1 MNPGRRALWIRR
13 VGILLA
19 ASMLASASLYARAQG
34 LLQPEGESGY
44 EPKQAVLASKF
55 MVVAANP
62 LAADA
67 GVEILRAGGSALD
80 AAIAVQMV
88 LGLVEPQSS
97 GIGGGLFLLH
107 WEEKQRAL
115 RSYDGRETAPRAAK
129 AARFVDALGRPMD
142 RFDAVASGLAVGT
155 PGVLRVLDLTHRRHG
170 RLPWATLFEPAIRL
184 AAQGFAMPRRLNL
197 LLTREAHLPRDPA
210 ARSLYYDS
218 AGRPKPVGTKLQ
230 NLAYAATLARIAT
243 GGADAFYRGDVAA
256 DIVAAVKNHARPG
269 DLSTDDLAGYA
280 AIEREPVCGAYRDR
294 RICGM
299 GPPSSGGVSV
309 LELLGLL
316 EHSGFE
322 RAAPGSERAVHLFAE
337 AGRLAYAD
345 RLRYLADPDFVPQPV
360 AGLLDPGYLKTRAA
374 LIGERAMGAARAGQP
389 RGAIALADAE
399 DTELAGT
406 SHASIVDAEGNAV
419 AMTTTI
425 ESQFGSRIMVRGFLL
440 NNQMTD
446 FAWSPEFEGR
456 PAANRLEPGKRPRSS
471 MAPSLVFGRDGTLQ
485 AVIGSPGGPAI
496 INYVAKTLVG
506 LIDWGLDIQAA
517 IALPNFGAAYGP
529 TFIERGTAFEE
540 LADALEKRGHT
551 LNFSAQTSGLHGIE
565 RAGALWRGGAD
576 PRREGVARGE

>member
-1 MNPGRRALWIRR
+1 
-13 VGILLA
+13 
-19 ASMLASASLYARAQG
+19 

-44 EPKQAVLASKF
+44 EPKQAVMASKY

-62 LAADA
+62 MATDA
-67 GVEILRAGGSALD
+67 GVEILRAGGSAVD

-107 WEEKQRAL
+107 WEEKARAL

-129 AARFVDALGRPMD
+129 AGRFVDPLGRPMD
-142 RFDAVASGLAVGT
+142 RSEAVASGLAVGT
-155 PGVLRVLDLTHRRHG
+155 PGALRALELAHRHYG
-170 RLPWATLFEPAIRL
+170 RLPWAVLFGPAMRL
-184 AAQGFAMPRRLNL
+184 AKDGFPMPRRLNR
-197 LLTREAHLPRDPA
+197 LLTREAHLPKDPA
-210 ARSLYYDS
+210 ARSLYYDAS
-218 AGRPKPVGTKLQ
+218 GRPKPAGTILL
-230 NLAYAATLARIAT
+230 NPAYAATLAQVAS
-243 GGADAFYRGDVAA
+243 GGADAFYRGPIAA
-256 DIVAAVKNHARPG
+256 DIVAAVKKHVRPG
-269 DLSTDDLAGYA
+269 DLSMDDLAGYA
-280 AIEREPVCGAYRDR
+280 AKERAVVCGAYRDR

-299 GPPSSGGVSV
+299 GPPSSGGVIV

-316 EHSGFE
+316 ERSGFE

-360 AGLLDPGYLKTRAA
+360 AGLLDPAYLKARAA
-374 LIGERAMGAARAGQP
+374 LIGERTMGAARAGRP
-389 RGAIALADAE
+389 EGAIALADVE

-406 SHASIVDAEGNAV
+406 SHVSIVDADGNAIS
-419 AMTTTI
+419 MTTTI
-425 ESQFGSRIMVRGFLL
+425 ESQFGSRIMAGGFLL

-446 FAWSPEFEGR
+446 FAFFSEFEGR
-456 PAANRLEPGKRPRSS
+456 PAANRIEPGKRPRSS
-471 MAPSLVFGRDGTLQ
+471 MAPTFVFDREGALQ

-506 LIDWGLDIQAA
+506 LIDWGLDIQSA
-517 IALPNFGAAYGP
+517 IALPSFGAAYGP
-529 TFIERGTAFEE
+529 TFIERGTMFEE

-551 LNFSAQTSGLHGIE
+551 LNFSPQTSGLHGIE
-565 RAGALWRGGAD
+565 KAGALWRGGAD

>member
-1 MNPGRRALWIRR
+1 MNPGRRGLWIRR
-13 VGILLA
+13 AGILLA
-19 ASMLASASLYARAQG
+19 ASMLASVSLHARAQG

-44 EPKQAVLASKF
+44 ETKQAVLASKF

-107 WEEKQRAL
+107 WDEKQRAL
-115 RSYDGRETAPRAAK
+115 RSYDGRETAPRAAR
-129 AARFVDALGRPMD
+129 AARFVDALGRPLD

-155 PGVLRVLDLTHRRHG
+155 PGALRVLELTHRRHG
-170 RLPWATLFEPAIRL
+170 RLAWATLFEPAIRL
-184 AAQGFAMPRRLNL
+184 ASEGFAMPRRLNL
-197 LLTREAHLPRDPA
+197 LLTREAHLPKDPA
-210 ARSLYYDS
+210 ARNLYYDS
-218 AGRPKPVGTKLQ
+218 AGRPKPVGTKLR
-230 NLAYAATLARIAT
+230 NPAYAATLARIAT
-243 GGADAFYRGDVAA
+243 DGADAFYRGDIAA
-256 DIVAAVKNHARPG
+256 DIVAAVRSHARPG
-269 DLSTDDLAGYA
+269 DLSTDDLAGYTA
-280 AIEREPVCGAYRDR
+280 MEREPVCGAYRDR

-299 GPPSSGGVSV
+299 GPPSSGGAIV
-309 LELLGLL
+309 LQLLGLL
-316 EHSGFE
+316 ERSGFG
-322 RAAPGSERAVHLFAE
+322 RAAPGSEHAVHLFAE

-345 RLRYLADPDFVPQPV
+345 RLRYIADPDFVPQPV
-360 AGLLDPGYLKTRAA
+360 AGLLDPGYLKARAA
-374 LIGERAMGAARAGQP
+374 LIGERTMGAARAGRPQ
-389 RGAIALADAE
+389 GAMALADAE
-399 DTELAGT
+399 ETELAGT

-446 FAWSPEFEGR
+446 FALSPEFEGR
-456 PAANRLEPGKRPRSS
+456 PAANRVEPGKRPRSS
-471 MAPSLVFGRDGTLQ
+471 MAPSFVFGPDAKLQ

-529 TFIERGTAFEE
+529 TFIERGTTFEE

-551 LNFSAQTSGLHGIE
+551 LNFSVQTSGLHGIE